1 MLDKQQFELF
11 WVKVVERTCNIN
23 NAFGPGT
30 ASKCTVQWWFKKFA
44 KETRTLKMRSIVA
57 SHQKLTMINWE
68 DHWSWSS
75 YNYLRS
81 CQRTRRWPFYGH
93 SAFEANWK
101 GEKAQSMGASRTDQ
115 KFKKCHFEVS
125 SFLILRSNNEPFRSD
140 CNMRGKVDCVW
151 QPAQWLDPEE
161 ASKHF
166 PKSDLH
172 QKKVVVTVW
181 WSAAHLIHYSFLN
194 PSETITSEKY
204 AQQIDEMHGKLQ
216 CLQLALVNRM
226 GPVLLHDNAWPHIAQ
241 PMLQKLNELGYGVLL
256 HLPYLPDLSIANWL
270 PLLQASQQ
278 LFAG

>member
-1 MLDKQQFELF
+1 MHLAQALLTNVQCSGGSRSLQRKQEPWRWEAQLPAIRS
-11 WVKVVERTCNIN
+11 WQWSTERITE
-23 NAFGPGT
+23 ADPLT
-30 ASKCTVQWWFKKFA
+30 TTWEVA
-44 KETRTLKMRSIVA
+44 KELDVDHSMVIQHLK
-57 SHQKLTMINWE
+57 QT
-68 DHWSWSS
+68 
-75 YNYLRS
+75 
-81 CQRTRRWPFYGH
+81 
-93 SAFEANWK
+93 
-101 GEKAQSMGASRTDQ
+101 
-115 KFKKCHFEVS
+115 
-125 SFLILRSNNEPFRSD
+125 
-140 CNMRGKVDCVW
+140 GKVKKLNQWVPHELTKNKKNVILKCRLFLFYAATMNHFDRIVTCEEKWTVYDNQW

-194 PSETITSEKY
+194 PSETITSEKH

-226 GPVLLHDNAWPHIAQ
+226 GPVLLHDNAWPHVAQ

-256 HLPYLPDLSIANWL
+256 HLPYLPDLSLANWL